1 MIESD
6 LADFGNQDLAHRL
19 LHGGRPPFF
28 LAAEL
33 PERDFQEWLDAYWG
47 DKQGHEVDFIWLP
60 RGRKPF
66 ALECKW
72 SARDFDPSHLL
83 VFQRAYPKFEL
94 VVVATDAEPEFAR
107 HFGGVTIRF
116 TTLARLVPQLAS

>member
-19 LHGGRPPFF
+19 LRGGLPPFF

-33 PERDFQEWLDAYWG
+33 PERDFQEWLDAYWAK
-47 DKQGHEVDFIWLP
+47 DS
-60 RGRKPF
+60 
-66 ALECKW
+66 KW
-72 SARDFDPSHLL
+72 SARDFDPRHLL